1 MQSEFVAGDLEV
13 QWPSGLPF
21 HMAGGGFGGS
31 EVKWCVSSRS
41 EVDTRL
47 IASTGL
53 ECLDKVWW

>member
-1 MQSEFVAGDLEV
+1 MAGDLEV

-31 EVKWCVSSRS
+31 EVKCVSSRS

>member
-1 MQSEFVAGDLEV
+1 MAGDLEV